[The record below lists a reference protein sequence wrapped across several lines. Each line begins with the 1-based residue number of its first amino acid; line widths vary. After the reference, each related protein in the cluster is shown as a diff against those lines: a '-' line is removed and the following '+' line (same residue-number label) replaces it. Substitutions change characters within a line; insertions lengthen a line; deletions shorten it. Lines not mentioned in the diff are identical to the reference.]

1 MENTQKLNPIDR
13 EKLRREDEKLKKD
26 VAEVD
31 ASLKTMEDFSSPEKL
46 YEELV
51 RSVRKYHPSTDLS
64 MIEKA
69 YKVASDAHKDQKRK
83 SGEPYI
89 IHPLC
94 VGIILADLE
103 LDKESI
109 AAGLL
114 HDVVEDT
121 VLTKEQVAELFGDE
135 VALIVDGVT
144 KLGQL
149 SYSADKV
156 EEQAENLRKMFLAMA
171 KDIRVIMVKL
181 ADRLHNMRTLQYMR
195 PEKQLEKARE
205 TIDIYSPIAQR
216 LGLAKIKNELDDLSL
231 KYLEPE
237 AYYDLVHQINQKKSE
252 REAFVE

>member
-1 MENTQKLNPIDR
+1 MRGARDILYFRYAGSGEHRMENTQKQNPIDR
-13 EKLRREDEKLKKD
+13 EKLRREDEKLRKD

-69 YKVASDAHKDQKRK
+69 YKIASDAHKDQKRK

-89 IHPLC
+89 IHPIC

-156 EEQAENLRKMFLAMA
+156 E
-171 KDIRVIMVKL
+171 
-181 ADRLHNMRTLQYMR
+181 
-195 PEKQLEKARE
+195 
-205 TIDIYSPIAQR
+205 
-216 LGLAKIKNELDDLSL
+216 
-231 KYLEPE
+231 
-237 AYYDLVHQINQKKSE
+237 
-252 REAFVE
+252 

>member
-51 RSVRKYHPSTDLS
+51 RSVKKYHPSTDLS

-171 KDIRVIMVKL
+171 KDIRSWSSW
-181 ADRLHNMRTLQYMR
+181 RTACITCGHCSICGLRSSWKR
-195 PEKQLEKARE
+195 PERRS
-205 TIDIYSPIAQR
+205 IS
-216 LGLAKIKNELDDLSL
+216 SL
-231 KYLEPE
+231 PSRRDSVLR
-237 AYYDLVHQINQKKSE
+237 KS
-252 REAFVE
+252 RMSWMTSL